1 MSSMINYN
9 MPTFINIRGDTF
21 TCKCKTCG
29 DEGKPFTLATL
40 ESHFEVLKMPFFK
53 CPVPGCTH
61 KVARQSKTITGH
73 LLKSHPKIST
83 GLKLMEGKSAL
94 FCMEC
99 NSYTNTLHFHCKE
112 CERTDATS
120 VRPEGGVS
128 TRPRATHFPTKEGL
142 DEHLKAEHNK
152 WWLEKPCKR
161 GTTCPG
167 FRNGQCGFN
176 HLKHP
181 EDFIRVDTK
190 EKVCR
195 YERPWENVR
204 CSNLTCSFDHL
215 WGRVRFVLEK
225 KSRTTEFTVPAAPD
239 SVTQHS
245 GPESIR
251 DDITATSSDLPDVG
265 FNISSGLNISSI
277 QIDDTVGVEVDSDLS
292 DEHLDDEKS
301 DNSESEI

>member
-29 DEGKPFTLATL
+29 EGGKPFTLATL

-73 LLKSHPKIST
+73 LLKSHPKISDV
-83 GLKLMEGKSAL
+83 LKLIEGKTAL

-112 CERTDATS
+112 CERPDGLS
-120 VRPEGGVS
+120 CGGGGGG
-128 TRPRATHFPTKEGL
+128 TRPRTTHFSTKEGL
-142 DEHLKAEHNK
+142 DKHLKAEHNK

-190 EKVCR
+190 DKVCR

-215 WGRVRFVLEK
+215 WGRVRWILKE
-225 KSRTTEFTVPAAPD
+225 KSRTNEFSAP
-239 SVTQHS
+239 S
-245 GPESIR
+245 GGGSPESIR
-251 DDITATSSDLPDVG
+251 DDVSATSSDLPDVG
-265 FNISSGLNISSI
+265 FNVSSI
-277 QIDDTVGVEVDSDLS
+277 QIDDTVEVEVDSELA
-292 DEHLDDEKS
+292 DENLDEDDIDDTKS
-301 DNSESEI
+301 DNTDGSGF

>member
-9 MPTFINIRGDTF
+9 MPTFINITRDTF
-21 TCKCKTCG
+21 ICKCKTCG
-29 DEGKPFTLATL
+29 EEGKPFTLATL

-94 FCMEC
+94 FCMDC

-112 CERTDATS
+112 CERADASS
-120 VRPEGGVS
+120 VRPEGG
-128 TRPRATHFPTKEGL
+128 TRPRATHFSTKEGL
-142 DEHLKAEHNK
+142 EEHLKAEHNK

-167 FRNGQCGFN
+167 FKNGHCGFN

-181 EDFIRVDTK
+181 EDFIRVDSK
-190 EKVCR
+190 EKLCR
-195 YERPWENVR
+195 YEKPWNNVR
-204 CSNLTCSFDHL
+204 CSNIKCSFDHL
-215 WGRVRFVLEK
+215 WGRVRWILK
-225 KSRTTEFTVPAAPD
+225 QNSRTTEFSAPSNPD
-239 SVTQHS
+239 SSVTQNS
-245 GPESIR
+245 GPESVHN
-251 DDITATSSDLPDVG
+251 DVPATSYDLPDVE
-265 FNISSGLNISSI
+265 FNISSI
-277 QIDDTVGVEVDSDLS
+277 QIDDAVGVEVDSDLS
-292 DEHLDDEKS
+292 DEHLDDSKS
-301 DNSESEI
+301 HKTESSNE

>member
-1 MSSMINYN
+1 MINYN
-9 MPTFINIRGDTF
+9 MPTFINITRDTF

-29 DEGKPFTLATL
+29 EGGNPFTLATL

-61 KVARQSKTITGH
+61 KVARQSKTITAH

-99 NSYTNTLHFHCKE
+99 NSYTNTLHFHCQE
-112 CERTDATS
+112 CKRADAPGY
-120 VRPEGGVS
+120 RPCN
-128 TRPRATHFPTKEGL
+128 THFPTKEGL
-142 DEHLKAEHNK
+142 DEHLKKEHNK

-181 EDFIRVDTK
+181 EDFIRQDTK
-190 EKVCR
+190 KKVCR
-195 YERPWENVR
+195 YEMPWKNVR
-204 CSNLTCSFDHL
+204 CSNLTCSWDHL
-215 WGRVRFVLEK
+215 WGRVRWILKEK
-225 KSRTTEFTVPAAPD
+225 SKTTEFSVPSGGLAPTSPD
-239 SVTQHS
+239 
-245 GPESIR
+245 SIR
-251 DDITATSSDLPDVG
+251 DDVTTTSSDLPDAG
-265 FNISSGLNISSI
+265 FNISSIHIN
-277 QIDDTVGVEVDSDLS
+277 DAVGVEVDSDLS
-292 DEHLDDEKS
+292 DEHLDEEESDHEDDEFDS
-301 DNSESEI
+301 DSVLSEGAIKDKHPDY

>member
-1 MSSMINYN
+1 MINYD

-29 DEGKPFTLATL
+29 EGGKPFILATL

-53 CPVPGCTH
+53 CPVPGCNH

-83 GLKLMEGKSAL
+83 GLKLIEGKTAL

-112 CERTDATS
+112 CERADATQ

-167 FRNGQCGFN
+167 FKNGHCGFN

-181 EDFIRVDTK
+181 EDFIRQDTK

-195 YERPWENVR
+195 YEMPWKNVR

-215 WGRVRFVLEK
+215 WGRVRWILKEK
-225 KSRTTEFTVPAAPD
+225 SKTTEFSAPLPQ
-239 SVTQHS
+239 SEGG

-251 DDITATSSDLPDVG
+251 DDVTATSSDLPDVG
-265 FNISSGLNISSI
+265 FNVSSI
-277 QIDDTVGVEVDSDLS
+277 QIDDTVGVEVDSDLA
-292 DEHLDDEKS
+292 DENLDEDDS
-301 DNSESEI
+301 DNTDGSGF